1 MQYFAPWN
9 HAIMLDAHT
18 IVGRLEQC
26 RALKIPPHATPA
38 QFREAVEQNPDV
50 KLEVIAKRAA
60 EQWDAM
66 TRQRPTAPN
75 DGEPLIDAM
84 RSGLF
89 ERLYMLGGRA
99 GSKSHEAA
107 EALIEIASNEPKRIV
122 SGREFM
128 ANIRDSSR
136 ALLVQKIKAHPDV
149 ANWTIHETE
158 LSHTN
163 GSLIT
168 FIGLARNP
176 DAARSLE
183 GADIFFGEEAANFS
197 AESIEILEPSIRR
210 SGSML
215 LYLLNPRF
223 KDDPV
228 YSAAMIERRDA
239 SWVKVSQFEDNPYIF
254 VSRLYNDIRSDFLRS
269 KRYLHVWRG
278 FLDTNSDLKI
288 IQAVEGTPDIAA
300 DRSQRPQTLHGVD
313 FGGTDPTAYVRIQY
327 WHHTQLNRPDPD
339 DRRGLL
345 YFDAEFIAP
354 CKSNADIVRGVKL
367 AAPELT
373 QGRHVLKADAADVK
387 AIGELNNAGIVTI
400 GARKGADSVIDG
412 IRDLNSHEIWIS
424 PHCQI
429 TLKCAERYMWQS
441 DRSGKPLNA
450 PEHKWSHPWD
460 AARYAIR
467 DVDLAAPPSAD
478 VHYLEVENHEINWD
492 EYLDPDAQFL
502 QLDWGRRR

>member
-9 HAIMLDAHT
+9 PAIMLDAHT

-26 RALKIPPHATPA
+26 RALKIPPHASPSEY
-38 QFREAVEQNPDV
+38 RESVAQNPQID
-50 KLEVIAKRAA
+50 LDGIAMRAA

-75 DGEPLIDAM
+75 DGERLIDAM
-84 RSGLF
+84 RSGLY

-122 SGREFM
+122 AGREFM

-136 ALLVQKIKAHPDV
+136 ALLVQKIKQHPSV
-149 ANWTIHETE
+149 ADWTIHETE
-158 LSHTN
+158 LSHKN

-197 AESIEILEPSIRR
+197 ADSLEILEPSIRQQ
-210 SGSML
+210 GSML
-215 LYLLNPRF
+215 LYVLNPRF

-228 YSAAMIERRDA
+228 YDAAMVERRDA
-239 SWVKVSQFEDNPYIF
+239 SWVKVSEFEDNPFIF
-254 VSRLYNDIRSDFLRS
+254 VSRLYNDIRSDFFRS
-269 KRYLHVWRG
+269 KRYKHVWRG
-278 FLDTNSDLKI
+278 YLDTNSDLKI
-288 IQAVEGTPDIAA
+288 IQHVEGFPEVAA
-300 DRSQRPQTLHGVD
+300 DRTRQPTTLYGID
-313 FGGTDPTAYVRIQY
+313 FGGTDPTAFIRVLY
-327 WHHTQLNRPDPD
+327 WHHTQLNRPDPED
-339 DRRGLL
+339 ERGLIWIN
-345 YFDAEFIAP
+345 AEFIAP

-367 AAPELT
+367 AAPELLE
-373 QGRHVLKADAADVK
+373 GRYVLKADAADPK
-387 AIGELNNAGIVTI
+387 AIGELSNAGIPTH

-412 IRDLNSHEIWIS
+412 IRDFNSHEIWIS
-424 PHCQI
+424 PHCPI
-429 TLKCAERYMWQS
+429 TLKCAERYHWQS

-460 AARYAIR
+460 ALRYAIR
-467 DVDLAAPPSAD
+467 DVDLQNPPSD
-478 VHYLEVENHEINWD
+478 EIDYLAIQEKF
-492 EYLDPDAQFL
+492 DAQPLELDGEPFK
-502 QLDWGRRR
+502 LDW